1 MGLKDTI
8 KSQLSK
14 QVDKHG
20 DKVAKGMTKAADVVS
35 KKAGKGREGGDET
48 SSTGSSADQI
58 SSTDSSADQMN
69 RTGSDSDETS
79 GGIGGAGEG
88 PKGPLP

>member
-8 KSQLSK
+8 KSQLNK

-35 KKAGKGREGGDET
+35 KKAAKTREGEG
-48 SSTGSSADQI
+48 SADQPG
-58 SSTDSSADQMN
+58 TATNQP
-69 RTGSDSDETS
+69 GTS
-79 GGIGGAGEG
+79 QEG
-88 PKGPLP
+88 PSGKLP